1 MKRTMFL
8 AGILALM
15 LMVGPASA
23 QVIIDFEQGSV
34 SGGTITESAGQATG
48 VNIPVDVLKVTIGA
62 TTTFYDL
69 FGAGPSSAGDTNPNG
84 SALVNFNTAT
94 GAFTIV
100 GGVCTT
106 ASSLTCP
113 GTDTLVASTTLVNGT
128 GSSATIVSISA
139 TDVDFQEPDTKASTL
154 LAALGITGSI
164 NFALMDANFN
174 GLVPNGNGGYTVT
187 SADISNTGV
196 PEPTSILLLG
206 TVLFGAARLVRRRAK
221 A

>member
-1 MKRTMFL
+1 MRRGLFL
-8 AGILALM
+8 ASILAL
-15 LMVGPASA
+15 LVIVGPASA
-23 QVIIDFEQGSV
+23 QIIIDFEQGSMV
-34 SGGTITESAGQATG
+34 GGTISSAGVGT
-48 VNIPVDVLKVTIGA
+48 NIPVDILKVTIGA

-69 FGAGPSSAGDTNPNG
+69 FGAGPSSATDANANG

-113 GTDTLVASTTLVNGT
+113 GTSTLVAAGTTLVNGT
-128 GSSATIVSISA
+128 ASSGTIVGFSS
-139 TDVDFQEPDTKASTL
+139 TTLDFREADTKSPLL
-154 LAALGITGSI
+154 LAALGLPSSTS
-164 NFALMDANFN
+164 FTLMDATFN
-174 GLVPNGNGGYTVT
+174 YIGT
-187 SADISNTGV
+187 SPFNVQSVDIQNVGV

-206 TVLFGAARLVRRRAK
+206 TVLVGVTQLIRRRSRK